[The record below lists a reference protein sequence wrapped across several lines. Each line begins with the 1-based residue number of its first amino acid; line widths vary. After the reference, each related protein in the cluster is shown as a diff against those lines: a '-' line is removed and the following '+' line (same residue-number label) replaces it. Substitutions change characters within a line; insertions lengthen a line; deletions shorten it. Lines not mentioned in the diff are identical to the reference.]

1 MSAPAKAF
9 RSSNR
14 SSMGSNVYT
23 TQAQGGGAK
32 KAGFAHQIGREHWTS
47 TFIQACNPS
56 KQSDG
61 KPFCANLKC
70 LQYTVNP
77 NVCQSR
83 PISSLMGNSPNTY
96 FHCRGTR

>member
-1 MSAPAKAF
+1 MPAPAKAF

-32 KAGFAHQIGREHWTS
+32 KAGFAHQIGRDHWVS
-47 TFIQACNPS
+47 SYINACNPS
-56 KQSDG
+56 G
-61 KPFCANLKC
+61 FTETRTCASLKC

-83 PISSLMGNSPNTY
+83 PIGSVMGNSPNTY
-96 FHCRGTR
+96 FHCPGTR